1 MNDQT
6 DTPMTQG
13 TTECFLL
20 ANPWADPENYNVP
33 KLLRRVADYLDELGD
48 DVIVD
53 DLMLYWDRYADWRT
67 KEFDDEL
74 TPRIKV
80 YYHRREVDE

>member
-1 MNDQT
+1 MN
-6 DTPMTQG
+6 TPKG
-13 TTECFLL
+13 KTECFLL
-20 ANPWADPENYNVP
+20 ANPWADPENHSVP

-53 DLMLYWDRYADWRT
+53 DLILSWDRYADWRT
-67 KEFDDEL
+67 KEFDNKL

-80 YYHRREVDE
+80 YYHHQP